1 MNFTSRWFFIKTKL
15 SGKIA
20 LVPYLALGLSLC
32 LTLFFWRMYDH
43 SLQNSAE
50 MIYKDKTEE
59 ITSRIF
65 KGIHE
70 NEQILRGVAGLLN
83 ASNEVSRKEWRQ
95 YVSYLKLHENYP
107 GILGI
112 GFSKWITP
120 AEKDKHTREIQAEGF
135 PNYNITPEGERQTY
149 TSIIYLEPFD
159 SRNQRAFGYD
169 MFSEPIRRAAMQKAR
184 DEGKT
189 CIAGA
194 ITLVQETDKDKQ
206 TGMLIYVPVYK
217 QGVKVSTVE
226 ERRNAFIGFAYS
238 PIRLSDLM
246 HAIFNQMPSD
256 IAFELYI
263 SDKEIPESLLFSSIQ
278 TLKEVLPE
286 GYHPRY
292 QSESKHQA
300 FGRNWR
306 ITFKTLPAFSEAIQS
321 TASYAVLTSGILV
334 SCMLTLIAFMLLS
347 AHDKAL
353 YTART
358 YKESEERFK
367 ALSEAS
373 FGGVI
378 IHENGLILECNLAL
392 STISG
397 FSYSEL
403 IGMNGLELIAPESL
417 DIVRTNI
424 KSGYDQDY
432 EVTGVR
438 KDGSKYPLAIR
449 GKNVV
454 YKGRNARVI
463 EFRDITELKRAEMIR
478 QESEQ
483 LTHQLLESTDQGIYG
498 IDLDGCCTFIN
509 RSALTMLGY
518 DATACL
524 GRDMHDL
531 IHHSYPDSHPYP
543 VENCPIFRAK
553 LTGEGFRIDNE
564 VFWRSDGTSFQAEL
578 SSHPIFL
585 DGAINGAVVTFSDI
599 TKRKQTESEREAA
612 LARVKKLEGI
622 IPICMYCKKIRDD
635 QNSWNQLEQYITNHS
650 EAIFSHGICPHCY
663 EEQMNLIKSDAVAK
677 KDYVV

>member
-1 MNFTSRWFFIKTKL
+1 MNFSSHWFLLKTKL
-15 SGKIA
+15 SSKIA
-20 LVPYLALGLSLC
+20 LVPYLVLGLSLC
-32 LTLFFWRMYDH
+32 LTLFFWRMYDN

-70 NEQILRGVAGLLN
+70 NEQILRDVAGLFN
-83 ASNEVSRKEWRQ
+83 ASNEVSRKEWR
-95 YVSYLKLHENYP
+95 
-107 GILGI
+107 
-112 GFSKWITP
+112 
-120 AEKDKHTREIQAEGF
+120 
-135 PNYNITPEGERQTY
+135 
-149 TSIIYLEPFD
+149 
-159 SRNQRAFGYD
+159 
-169 MFSEPIRRAAMQKAR
+169 
-184 DEGKT
+184 
-189 CIAGA
+189 
-194 ITLVQETDKDKQ
+194 
-206 TGMLIYVPVYK
+206 
-217 QGVKVSTVE
+217 
-226 ERRNAFIGFAYS
+226 
-238 PIRLSDLM
+238 

-278 TLKEVLPE
+278 TLKDVLPE

-306 ITFKTLPAFSEAIQS
+306 ITFKTLPAFSEAIHS
-321 TASYAVLTSGILV
+321 TTSYAVLTSGILV
-334 SCMLTLIAFMLLS
+334 SCMLTLIALLLS
-347 AHDKAL
+347 AHNKAL
-353 YTART
+353 START

-378 IHENGLILECNLAL
+378 IHENGLILECNVAL

-397 FSYSEL
+397 FSYSEH

-417 DIVRTNI
+417 DTVRTNI
-424 KSGYDQDY
+424 MSGFDQDY

-438 KDGSKYPLAIR
+438 KDGLKYPLAIR

-454 YKGRNARVI
+454 YKGHNARVI

-509 RSALTMLGY
+509 RSAFTMLGY

-524 GRDMHDL
+524 GSDMHDL
-531 IHHSYPDSHPYP
+531 IHHSYPDSRPYTI
-543 VENCPIFRAK
+543 ENCPIFRAK
-553 LTGEGFRIDNE
+553 LTGEGFRIDTE

-578 SSHPIFL
+578 SSYPIFL

-663 EEQMNLIKSDAVAK
+663 EEQMDLIKSAAVAK